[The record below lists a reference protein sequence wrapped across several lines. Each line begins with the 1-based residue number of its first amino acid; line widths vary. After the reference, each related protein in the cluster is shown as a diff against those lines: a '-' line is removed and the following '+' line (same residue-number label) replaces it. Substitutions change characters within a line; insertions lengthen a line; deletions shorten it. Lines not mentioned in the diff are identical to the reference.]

1 MPCAT
6 FHTQDHQVQAEKIS
20 NLNKT
25 NKMHPRI
32 ETLPEKKLVGKSLR
46 MSLENNKTSEL
57 WRSFMPEKKM
67 IKNIVGSE
75 LFSIQVYDRLLDFK
89 DFNPQTEFIKCAM
102 IETSDFEDIPEN
114 METRILDGGLYAV
127 FVHKGMAKDFPKT
140 SQYIFG
146 QWLPNSVYE
155 LDQREH
161 FELLGAKYNPTDE
174 NSEEEVWIPIKKRGN
189 AST

>member
-1 MPCAT
+1 
-6 FHTQDHQVQAEKIS
+6 
-20 NLNKT
+20 
-25 NKMHPRI
+25 MHPRI

-46 MSLENNKTSEL
+46 MSLANNKTAEL
-57 WRSFMPEKKM
+57 WRSFMPERKM

-75 LFSIQVYDRLLDFK
+75 LFSIQVYDRLLNFK